1 DLGGVTPWAEAGIR
15 HQFQGN
21 NGRASASYAAADAG
35 GMMLARG
42 AERGDTMAHVALGL
56 TAPVSK
62 GIRLNLSYTGE
73 YG

>member
-1 DLGGVTPWAEAGIR
+1 
-15 HQFQGN
+15 
-21 NGRASASYAAADAG
+21 
-35 GMMLARG
+35 MMLARG

-73 YG
+73 YGAGVGNKFGDVARHSVNAGLSVAF